1 MTQPLS
7 PNAVAADQR
16 PLNDPPAHSLG
27 ERAEFVVVAN
37 RLPVR
42 HSSTPGD
49 EGWMP
54 SPGGLVSALTS
65 ALQNHADGL
74 WIGWPGAAEHVE
86 PPSTY
91 EGIRLKSVDISPHEY
106 EQFYLGFSNAT
117 IWPLY
122 HDAIRSPSYHRTWW
136 HTYREVNQRFAD
148 AVAES
153 VAPGGTVW
161 VHDYQL
167 QLVPQMLRAIRP
179 DVIIGFFLHIPFP
192 PSELFMQLPWRREI
206 LAGLL
211 GADLLGFQL
220 HSSASNFSRLAR
232 RLTSATG
239 TDSGLDFEGRA
250 VRIGSFPISVDCD
263 QIVELASDQ
272 AVRARAR
279 EIRHDLGD
287 PEFLFLG
294 VDRLDYTKGIQQRIK
309 AIAEMLND
317 GQLSAERQVMVQ
329 IAVPSRES
337 DAHYEQERHDLERA
351 VGEVNGEHSLFG
363 HPAIHYLHKNLPF
376 DELIALYLAADIMLV
391 TPFKDG
397 MNLVAKEY
405 VMCRSD
411 LTGKLILSEFAGAA
425 AELRGAYMVNPHD
438 LDGIKEAIHLA
449 MNAGPKETRDRISR
463 MRRMIFRRN
472 VYDWARTFLAALA
485 QTAPLSSA
493 APSSDAANPV
503 STNGHRHDSAH
514 NSGQKTDQSSSM
526 RSATELTM
534 RDG

>member
-1 MTQPLS
+1 MTEHS
-7 PNAVAADQR
+7 FSSTESAEPNIPD
-16 PLNDPPAHSLG
+16 DPFDDPSY
-27 ERAEFVVVAN
+27 EPAEFVVVAN

-49 EGWMP
+49 EGWLP

-65 ALQNHADGL
+65 VLQNRQGL
-74 WIGWPGAAEHVE
+74 WIGWPGTSEDQA

-91 EGIRLKSVDISPHEY
+91 EGIRLKTVSITAEEY
-106 EQFYLGFSNAT
+106 EEFYLGFSNAT

-122 HDAIRSPSYHRTWW
+122 HDAIRSPSFHRTWW
-136 HTYREVNQRFAD
+136 HTYREVNQRFATI
-148 AVAES
+148 VAEN

-167 QLVPQMLRAIRP
+167 QLVPQMLRQLRP
-179 DVIIGFFLHIPFP
+179 DVHIGFFLHIPFP

-211 GADLLGFQL
+211 GADLIGFQL
-220 HSSASNFSRLAR
+220 HSSSSNFSRLAR

-250 VRIGSFPISVDCD
+250 IRVGSFPISVDCD
-263 QIVELASDQ
+263 QIVELAADPN
-272 AVRARAR
+272 VRARAR
-279 EIRHDLGD
+279 EIREGLGN
-287 PEFLFLG
+287 PEFLLLG

-309 AIAEMLND
+309 AIAEMLDD
-317 GQLSAERQVMVQ
+317 GQLSAERQVMIQ

-337 DAHYEQERHDLERA
+337 DTHYEQERHDLERA
-351 VGEVNGEHSLFG
+351 VSEVNGEHGLVG

-405 VMCRSD
+405 VMCAIGPHRQID
-411 LTGKLILSEFAGAA
+411 LE
-425 AELRGAYMVNPHD
+425 
-438 LDGIKEAIHLA
+438 
-449 MNAGPKETRDRISR
+449 
-463 MRRMIFRRN
+463 
-472 VYDWARTFLAALA
+472 
-485 QTAPLSSA
+485 
-493 APSSDAANPV
+493 
-503 STNGHRHDSAH
+503 
-514 NSGQKTDQSSSM
+514 
-526 RSATELTM
+526 
-534 RDG
+534 